1 MLMKILTF
9 GMLIQHR
16 GMKYNT
22 HSLFPTP
29 VYISEI
35 NRPFT
40 KKELNFVDNQKN
52 KVNKNFNS
60 FTKDTYILDKPE
72 LKSIKSFIDKNCKN
86 YLDKIISPKHKVEL
100 YVTQSWINYMKQ
112 GEHHHPHAHPNSIV
126 SGVFY
131 LNADDKNDSI
141 KFTHPKGYQQIKP
154 EIDKYNIWNSDTW
167 WLPVKTGQLIMF
179 PSSLV
184 HRVDTK
190 KSHNTRISLAFNTFY
205 RGILGS
211 DNTLSELKV

>member
-22 HSLFPTP
+22 HNLFPIP
-29 VYISEI
+29 VYVSEI

-52 KVNKNFNS
+52 KTNKNFNS
-60 FTKDTYILDKPE
+60 FTKDTYILNKPE
-72 LKSIKSFIDKNCKN
+72 FKSIKSFIDKNCKN
-86 YLDKIISPKHKVEL
+86 YLNKIISPKHESEL

-167 WLPVKTGQLIMF
+167 WFPVKTGQLIMF

-190 KSHNTRISLAFNTFY
+190 KNKDTRISLAFNTFY
-205 RGILGS
+205 KGILGS
-211 DNTLSELKV
+211 DNTLSELKL